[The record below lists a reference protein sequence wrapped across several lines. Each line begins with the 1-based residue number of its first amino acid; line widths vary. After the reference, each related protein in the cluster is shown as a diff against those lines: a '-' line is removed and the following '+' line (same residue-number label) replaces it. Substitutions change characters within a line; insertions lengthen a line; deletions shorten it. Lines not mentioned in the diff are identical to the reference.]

1 MLNTPTMNL
10 DYIRTFVIVGQSKG
24 IYEAASKLNLDY
36 TNVSRHIKALEKLY
50 GTKLVRK
57 ISKNYIE
64 LTEDGKE
71 LFDGY
76 EKAYNLLFLAE
87 KNFIQNKNL
96 NSGKISIGT
105 STDIELN
112 FLNDK
117 IIRFKEKY
125 ANTAFK
131 ITNSPIKELYEK
143 LTHYNIDFII
153 GDQLNLKRS
162 DGIKSKVLYN
172 EEYCL
177 VYDEKKYTIN
187 NLSDINEL
195 PLILPV
201 STKSER
207 KLFEN
212 LLQENNVKR
221 NLSIE
226 TSNYCASLD
235 LACKGVGIALVP
247 ASMTKNNIL
256 LKYEL
261 PFKKPIVISY
271 VEENL
276 SPSSYEF
283 LKEFD
288 N

>member
-10 DYIRTFVIVGQSKG
+10 DLIRTFVIVGQSKG
-24 IYEAASKLNLDY
+24 IYEAAAKLNLNH

-50 GTKLVRK
+50 GTKLVKK

-64 LTEDGKE
+64 LTDDGKE

-76 EKAYNLLFLAE
+76 EKAYNLLFVTE
-87 KNFIQNKNL
+87 KSFIQNKNL

-112 FLNDK
+112 LLNDK
-117 IIRFKEKY
+117 IIKFKEKY
-125 ANTAFK
+125 TNTSFK
-131 ITNSPIKELYEK
+131 ITNSPVKELYEK
-143 LTHYNIDFII
+143 LIHYNIDFVI
-153 GDQLNLKRS
+153 GDELALKRT
-162 DGIKSKVLYN
+162 DGVKSKSLYN

-177 VYDEKKYTIN
+177 IYDEKKYNIN
-187 NLSDINEL
+187 NLSDINQL

-201 STKSER
+201 STKTER

-212 LLQENNVKR
+212 LLQENNIER
-221 NLSIE
+221 NLSVE

-235 LACKGVGIALVP
+235 LAIKGIGVALVP
-247 ASMTKNNIL
+247 KSMVKGHD
-256 LKYEL
+256 LKQYDL
-261 PFKKPIVISY
+261 PFTKQVVISY

-276 SPSSYEF
+276 SPSSHEF
-283 LKEFD
+283 LKEFS

>member
-76 EKAYNLLFLAE
+76 EKAYNLLFLTE
-87 KNFIQNKNL
+87 KGFIQNKNL

-117 IIRFKEKY
+117 IVKFKEKY

-131 ITNSPIKELYEK
+131 ITDSPIKELYEK
-143 LTHYNIDFII
+143 LIHYNVDFVI

-177 VYDEKKYTIN
+177 VYDENKYTIN
-187 NLSDINEL
+187 NLSDINKL

-207 KLFEN
+207 KLFET
-212 LLQENNVKR
+212 LLQENNIEK

-226 TSNYCASLD
+226 VSNYCTSLD

-247 ASMTKNNIL
+247 TSMIKDKVL
-256 LKYEL
+256 SKYEL
-261 PFKKPIVISY
+261 SFKKTIVISY

>member
-10 DYIRTFVIVGQSKG
+10 DLIRTFVIVGQSKG

-50 GTKLVRK
+50 GTKLVRT

-143 LTHYNIDFII
+143 LTHYNIDFVI

-187 NLSDINEL
+187 NLSDINKL

-212 LLQENNVKR
+212 LLQENNIER

-235 LACKGVGIALVP
+235 LAYKGVGIALVP
-247 ASMTKNNIL
+247 TSMVKDKALI
-256 LKYEL
+256 KYEL
-261 PFKKPIVISY
+261 PLKKPIVISY